1 MLMLLCASPWARPAS
16 AGPIVSVISP
26 ASETLGNSFTANIT
40 ITGAVDLYAFQ
51 FDLGFDPTILQA
63 TSVAEGALLPSG
75 GTTFFVPG
83 SIDNVAGVVSSVA
96 DTLVGPI
103 PGVNGDGDLVDITFD
118 AIGAG
123 TSVLGLANAIFL
135 DSTLTNI
142 TDGITFTGSTVTV
155 SASPGVPEPTTLTLV
170 AFGIVSLMAIRRYKA

>member
-1 MLMLLCASPWARPAS
+1 
-16 AGPIVSVISP
+16 
-26 ASETLGNSFTANIT
+26 
-40 ITGAVDLYAFQ
+40 
-51 FDLGFDPTILQA
+51 
-63 TSVAEGALLPSG
+63 
-75 GTTFFVPG
+75 
-83 SIDNVAGVVSSVA
+83 
-96 DTLVGPI
+96 LVGPI